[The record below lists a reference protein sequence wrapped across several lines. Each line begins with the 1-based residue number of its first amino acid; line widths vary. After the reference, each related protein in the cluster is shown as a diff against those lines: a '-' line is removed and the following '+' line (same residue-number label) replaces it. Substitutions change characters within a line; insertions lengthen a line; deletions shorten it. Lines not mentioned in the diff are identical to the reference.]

1 MGAQIGE
8 LPDSGVHAPNHRW
21 RAELTP
27 SGMGR
32 ERGRASAQR
41 VNRGGTAAAIGPRIR
56 TIRRQDTR
64 PDAGRQPPR
73 TVGFGRA
80 GALSL
85 LRCRRTVSA
94 QCRGVRRSW
103 SVLSALMDT
112 GGTSRAETRSTGST
126 HRELML
132 TRPFPGPEV
141 LSAGKAD
148 RGAIAEFGYSILM
161 VSTNIPHARSRIV
174 TCDAFRGARA
184 DHSQI

>member
-8 LPDSGVHAPNHRW
+8 LPDSGVLAPNHCW

-41 VNRGGTAAAIGPRIR
+41 VNRGSTEAAIGPTILA
-56 TIRRQDTR
+56 IRRQDTR

-80 GALSL
+80 GGLIPLALSKD
-85 LRCRRTVSA
+85 RISSMP
-94 QCRGVRRSW
+94 RRSQELVGLISSDGHW
-103 SVLSALMDT
+103 GHFTGRDPMDWLDTPLT
-112 GGTSRAETRSTGST
+112 G
-126 HRELML
+126 
-132 TRPFPGPEV
+132 PFPGPEV

-148 RGAIAEFGYSILM
+148 RGAIAEFGYSVLM
-161 VSTNIPHARSRIV
+161 VSTNILHARSRIV
-174 TCDAFRGARA
+174 SCDAFRGARA